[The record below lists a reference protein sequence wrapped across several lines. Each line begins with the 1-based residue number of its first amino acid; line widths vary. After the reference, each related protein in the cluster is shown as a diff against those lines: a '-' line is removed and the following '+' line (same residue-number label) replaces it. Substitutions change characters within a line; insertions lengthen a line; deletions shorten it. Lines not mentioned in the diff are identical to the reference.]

1 MDDAPIAAASSAR
14 PGLTTL
20 SRTFPRSESCVGPP
34 SAASST
40 NTSEPHRN
48 PGQHQWPSSGT
59 PQALLDATR
68 NRPARSAR
76 YREFLVRS
84 YEARRAAA
92 SAGSARQAVPA
103 GSTT

>member
-59 PQALLDATR
+59 PQGEAGRLLRGLTEL
-68 NRPARSAR
+68 ARSAR
-76 YREFLVRS
+76 
-84 YEARRAAA
+84 RRARGSISGCADRAA
-92 SAGSARQAVPA
+92 KPPPPL
-103 GSTT
+103 